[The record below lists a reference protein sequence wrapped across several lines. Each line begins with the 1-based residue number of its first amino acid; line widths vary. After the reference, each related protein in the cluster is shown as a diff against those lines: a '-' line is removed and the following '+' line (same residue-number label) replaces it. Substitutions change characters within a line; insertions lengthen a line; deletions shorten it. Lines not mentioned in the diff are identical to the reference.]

1 MDKHVPPKKKHINAK
16 IRKAIMK
23 SSKLRQGFAKDKS
36 DVSQS
41 NVCATLSRQ
50 VKKSISQNKIENL

>member
-1 MDKHVPPKKKHINAK
+1 
-16 IRKAIMK
+16 MK

-41 NVCATLSRQ
+41 NVCATLSGQ

>member
-1 MDKHVPPKKKHINAK
+1 
-16 IRKAIMK
+16 MK
-23 SSKLRQGFAKDKS
+23 SSKLRQGFANDKS